1 LLRDPVG
8 GIVGTQLR
16 TTGSRNSGGGVRG
29 WADMWWLTVDAVGFL
44 IMTALAI
51 ALARRSTARWENEKR
66 AARATRRSD
75 VTPRTPPG
83 GPTAGL
89 RSALVRTAAAAS
101 RVTAPIGR
109 PVRAATGVLV
119 TARTQVSS
127 RIAPAA
133 RRFGGL
139 RPAVRGR
146 RKEKA
151 GRRKEKAGSL
161 RAHGGGAEPGV
172 APRAVLPTPRLPIR
186 RTLRFVPRHARRRDR
201 RARSSD
207 ADQSPTAP

>member
-75 VTPRTPPG
+75 VTPRTPPE

-89 RSALVRTAAAAS
+89 RSALGRTAAAAS

-139 RPAVRGR
+139 RSAVPGR
-146 RKEKA
+146 RKQKA
-151 GRRKEKAGSL
+151 RSL
-161 RAHGGGAEPGV
+161 RTHGGGAEPGV

-186 RTLRFVPRHARRRDR
+186 RSLRFVPRRARRRDR